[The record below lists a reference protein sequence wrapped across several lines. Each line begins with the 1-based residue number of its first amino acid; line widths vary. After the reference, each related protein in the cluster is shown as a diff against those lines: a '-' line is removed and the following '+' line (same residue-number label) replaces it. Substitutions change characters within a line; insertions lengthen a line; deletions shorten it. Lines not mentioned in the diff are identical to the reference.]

1 MERTHCFRKKAGG
14 RNMPMFYIVG
24 ASHLD
29 FAFVEHIFLVD
40 QPPGTGFSYVS
51 TDKFVHELDEV
62 RS

>member
-1 MERTHCFRKKAGG
+1 
-14 RNMPMFYIVG
+14 MPMFYIVG